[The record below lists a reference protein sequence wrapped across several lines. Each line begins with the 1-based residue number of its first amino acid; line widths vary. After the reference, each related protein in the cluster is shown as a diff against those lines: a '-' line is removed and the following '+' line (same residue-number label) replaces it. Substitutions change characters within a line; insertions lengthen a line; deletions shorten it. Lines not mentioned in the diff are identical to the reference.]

1 MTWRCLHSQVL
12 LPPPTLTQK
21 WEASFRSESKD
32 ARIFASGSFATE
44 WIMWHEELR
53 PPAACRTARE
63 SGPRPSS
70 MSSSVSDSTSID
82 MTLTSVGGSSL
93 VSREGDALV
102 ALVGALL
109 RAFAEGRG
117 RSSWALP
124 LTEPSTRRRG
134 EEPTISTSGVAGW
147 KRVRERAGGGIVDAF
162 K

>member
-21 WEASFRSESKD
+21 WDASFRSESKD
-32 ARIFASGSFATE
+32 ACIFASGSFATE

-93 VSREGDALV
+93 VG

-147 KRVRERAGGGIVDAF
+147 KRVRERAGGGIVDEF

>member
-1 MTWRCLHSQVL
+1 M
-12 LPPPTLTQK
+12 
-21 WEASFRSESKD
+21 
-32 ARIFASGSFATE
+32 
-44 WIMWHEELR
+44 
-53 PPAACRTARE
+53 
-63 SGPRPSS
+63 
-70 MSSSVSDSTSID
+70 SDSTSID

-102 ALVGALL
+102 GALVGALL

-134 EEPTISTSGVAGW
+134 AEPTISTSGVAGW
-147 KRVRERAGGGIVDAF
+147 KRVRERAGGGIVDEF